1 MTLPVYTCAQCGD
14 ECISDRPDG
23 QAVAEYEA
31 RHREAFDPAQTIQVC
46 EECFR
51 RFEAWVAS
59 LPQEQQDEIYGRRR
73 VN

>member
-1 MTLPVYTCAQCGD
+1 MTGAAYTCAQCGK
-14 ECISDRPDG
+14 EFVADRPDG

-31 RHREAFDPAQTIQVC
+31 RHREPFDTTNTIQVC

-51 RFEAWVAS
+51 RFEAWVAT

-73 VN
+73 TN